1 MRSRAA
7 RQTPYTSRRLTRL
20 LLASASPRRAQIL
33 RQLGLDFQ
41 VQAADVDETMLPG
54 ESGEAAAL
62 RLARAKA
69 EAVAAGS
76 ERPVLAADTLVLC
89 DGAVLGKPR
98 DAQDAARML
107 AGLAGRRHDVVTG
120 VCLLAG
126 QRAAAGLERTSVS
139 FAPLSSAQIEWY
151 VATGE
156 PLDKAGAY
164 HVDGLAAL
172 FIHGVDGSPSNVA
185 GLPVGLLYRLAAE
198 LQVDLGWPA
207 PERR

>member
-20 LLASASPRRAQIL
+20 LLASASPRRAQLL
-33 RQLGLDFQ
+33 RQLGVDFQ
-41 VQAADVDETMLPG
+41 VQAADVDETMLPD

-69 EAVAAGS
+69 EAVAGGT
-76 ERPVLAADTLVLC
+76 ELPVLAADTLVLC

-107 AGLAGRRHDVVTG
+107 LDLSGRRHDVVTG

-126 QRAAAGLERTSVS
+126 RRAAVGLERTSV
-139 FAPLSSAQIEWY
+139 ALVPLSPAQVEWY
-151 VATGE
+151 VGTRE

-164 HVDGLAAL
+164 HVDGLGAL
-172 FIHGVDGSPSNVA
+172 FIRGVDGSPSNVA

-198 LQVDLGWPA
+198 LGVDLGWP
-207 PERR
+207 PPRPG